1 MAKNLKLF
9 YAVLENVE
17 KIKKMLQ
24 KQLTRAFYCDKISKL
39 SDKRGDYSRFSY
51 QK

>member
-1 MAKNLKLF
+1 MAKNLMLF

-24 KQLTRAFYCDKISKL
+24 KELTEPFYCDKISKL
-39 SDKRGDYSRFSY
+39 SDKRGDYSGISY